1 MSDSI
6 KQEVAFNTPFVF
18 KVDWKDAF
26 KDEEFL
32 KAFSEDI
39 LENYIIKRRWY
50 AGKASNLKYIEV
62 VDYFRIESKTA
73 LYFGVLL
80 EVNFQEAFFQNYFI
94 PLAFI
99 NGKDLKPETSISA
112 ISFNGKEGYLMDA
125 LHKEEFRKLLFEKIL
140 ESSSDQE
147 DSKNSLSV
155 KFHKGETL
163 DEKVYKSSKFMGVEQ
178 SNTSIIYNDK
188 FVLKFFRRIYANTN
202 PDYEINRF
210 LTESKR
216 FKNTP
221 AYTGSINLPYGKN
234 DNITLGLMQELVPN
248 QGDAW
253 QYMLG
258 VLDKVFLNLKAKDIR
273 IERLPEVSLFTQLK
287 ITDIAPEIIDWA
299 GLNIF
304 VRIKQLAL
312 RTAEMHIALSSDFHD
327 TSFTPTT
334 YNGDYTVWLKNR
346 LIYQFQNRL
355 NTVENNLHKL
365 DGLALELANQF
376 LDNKKL
382 IRKQFLDFDWT
393 KLKSER
399 IRIHG
404 DYHLGQV
411 LVNEDDFYLL
421 DFEGEPESTIR
432 DRKVKQPPLK
442 DLAGMFR
449 SFDYAIYSNIFN
461 NADQYSLDRNDLFR
475 AGEILYRYMIGV
487 FMETYIEK
495 AQRENL
501 NIGYSQEIEFILR
514 YCLLEKA
521 VYELGY
527 ELNSRPRW
535 AVIPLEGIASI
546 MNYH

>member
-1 MSDSI
+1 MADSI
-6 KQEVAFNTPFVF
+6 KQEVNFNTPFNFNVSWD
-18 KVDWKDAF
+18 KAMQNED
-26 KDEEFL
+26 FL
-32 KAFSEDI
+32 KVFSEDI
-39 LENYIIKRRWY
+39 LENYITGRRWY

-62 VDYFRIESKTA
+62 VDFFRITSGDA
-73 LYFGVLL
+73 LYYGVLL
-80 EVNFQEAFFQNYFI
+80 EVNFQEAFFQNYFM
-94 PLAFI
+94 PLAFCEKAGI
-99 NGKDLKPETSISA
+99 TTETTISA
-112 ISFNGKEGYLMDA
+112 ISFNGKEGYLLDA
-125 LHKEEFRKLLFEKIL
+125 IHLEEFRKLLFERII
-140 ESSSDQE
+140 DV
-147 DSKNSLSV
+147 KNQQTDLKV
-155 KFHKGETL
+155 KFHKGESLT
-163 DEKVYKSSKFMGVEQ
+163 DKKYQSSKFMGVEQ

-188 FVLKFFRRIYANTN
+188 FVLKFFRRIYINTN

-210 LTESKR
+210 LTEGNR
-216 FKNTP
+216 FLNTP
-221 AYTGSINLPYGKN
+221 AYTGSINLSHGDN

-253 QYMLG
+253 KYMLD
-258 VLDKVFLNLKAKDIR
+258 VLDGIFQSIKTKKIR
-273 IERLPEVSLFTQLK
+273 IELLPEVSLFKRLR
-287 ITDIAPEIIDWA
+287 ITDIPPEIIDWA

-312 RTAEMHIALSSDFHD
+312 RTAEMHVALGSDIHN
-327 TSFTPTT
+327 TSFTPAT

-355 NTVENNLHKL
+355 NTIENNMHKL
-365 DGLALELANQF
+365 EGLALELAKKF
-376 LDNKKL
+376 LDKKKE
-382 IRKQFLDFDWT
+382 IRKHFLNFDWT

-411 LVNEDDFYLL
+411 LVNGDDFYIL

-432 DRKVKQPPLK
+432 DRKVKQTPLK

-449 SFDYAIYSNIFN
+449 SFHYAIYSNVFAN
-461 NADQYSLDRNDLFR
+461 EENYGLDRNDLFR

-487 FMETYIEK
+487 FLETYVEK

-501 NIGYSQEIEFILR
+501 NIGYSHEIEFLLR

-546 MNYH
+546 MNYN